1 MPSLPVLSRSKEVDL
16 RFKTQDYLN
25 FSSDQKSSRYNKS
38 ALERDALKAISNRKY
53 LYIDF
58 QSESIDSF
66 S

>member
-58 QSESIDSF
+58 QSESIVSF